1 MTRRRPRSFA
11 SIPTSGHTLRS
22 SRGAF
27 KRRGRHRVPAVRGG
41 SMGIEACENTV
52 HIIASEN
59 IETGHY
65 YSVLPHDDI
74 PALHLYK
81 KQSCTK
87 WPVPLTMGN
96 IEMTSSGVLN
106 SYDSTTQSFNMN
118 IPYTAKCTLNL
129 TDITPAPS
137 YCVPGT
143 PFTFSASS
151 TNMVRIPVLE
161 AREVVVIAIQ
171 IIGETTDAS
180 PWATRDCESKCKVV
194 AVIREREG
202 EFIRQ
207 RFPLIQHE
215 TNVTNHLLVNLYT
228 DKNNLNIPTQPACGV
243 PNWVKTLVNT
253 LNTDTWFGVLL
264 QSKACNNSPPHLA
277 YKGKYDFKI
286 RFQNETCIEIPPD
299 DPKNS
304 LFVN

>member
-1 MTRRRPRSFA
+1 
-11 SIPTSGHTLRS
+11 
-22 SRGAF
+22 
-27 KRRGRHRVPAVRGG
+27 
-41 SMGIEACENTV
+41 MGIEACENTV

-65 YSVLPHDDI
+65 YSVLPDNNKS
-74 PALHLYK
+74 ALHLYK

-87 WPVPLTMGN
+87 WLVPLTMGN
-96 IEMTSSGVLN
+96 IERTHSGVLN
-106 SYDSTTQSFNMN
+106 NYDSTNQSFNMN

-161 AREVVVIAIQ
+161 AREVVVIAIR
-171 IIGETTDAS
+171 IIGETTDAVRGHGPVGRVAS
-180 PWATRDCESKCKVV
+180 RCKVV
-194 AVIREREG
+194 AFIHEREG
-202 EFIRQ
+202 KFIRQ
-207 RFPLIQHE
+207 QFPLTQHE
-215 TNVTNHLLVNLYT
+215 ANVKNHLLVNPYK

-253 LNTDTWFGVLL
+253 LNTDTGFGVLL
-264 QSKACNNSPPHLA
+264 QSKACNNSPPHLV

-299 DPKNS
+299 DPENS
-304 LFVN
+304 LFVD